1 MAASLRDVANMVGV
15 SISTVSRALH
25 RPEMVDAKTRERI
38 NLAVAALGYVP
49 QGVGRALV
57 SRRTNTIGAVV
68 PRIGISAFSQTLE
81 SLRHALGQENYT
93 LLLAQ
98 PHVDE
103 GTDAR
108 PIRTLLERGVDG
120 AVLLGNDC
128 PPSWADLAA
137 ENNVPVALICAD
149 SSNAPAR
156 GVDCVDE
163 QAAEQE

>member
-1 MAASLRDVANMVGV
+1 MVGV

-57 SRRTNTIGAVV
+57 SRRTHTIGAVV

-81 SLRHALGQENYT
+81 SLRDALGQENYT

-98 PHVDE
+98 PHLDE
-103 GTDAR
+103 GTDTR
-108 PIRTLLERGVDG
+108 PMRTLLERGVDG
-120 AVLLGNDC
+120 VVLLGNDC

-137 ENNVPVALICAD
+137 KNNLPVALIWAD
-149 SSNAPAR
+149 SSNAPA
-156 GVDCVDE
+156 GAVGFNNY
-163 QAAEQE
+163 QAGK